1 MSSEL
6 STIRTTAAQLMLAQ
20 TLAEP
25 ESILMARDFI
35 AMLGELLVD
44 AKRLY
49 EQRLIDLLADEPSA
63 GVNIGTLRF
72 YLGKDRITKC
82 KDQAATLAAVLEKTC
97 GDVGQVAEC
106 MSSNAWK
113 PGALRDVLGDL
124 WPTCFEV
131 IEREEVKEGKPNKAG
146 RTLQIV
152 DTKFLR

>member
-6 STIRTTAAQLMLAQ
+6 ATIRTTAAQLMLAQ
-20 TLAEP
+20 TFARP
-25 ESILMARDFI
+25 ETVVIAKDFI
-35 AMLGELLVD
+35 VLLGQLLAD
-44 AKRLY
+44 AKRLQ

-63 GVNIGTLRF
+63 GVNIGTIRF
-72 YLGKDRITKC
+72 YLGRDKITKC
-82 KDQAATLAAVLEKTC
+82 RDQAATLAAVLEKTG

-113 PGALRDVLGDL
+113 PGALRDVLGDV